1 MMDTTTFLLIVIFL
15 AASGLVLGVGFWV
28 NRDQSLNRRLDQL
41 QGPSGGRS
49 TSGGD
54 AQVWQAKVAKL
65 AQPFAHLSMPTDIE
79 DATYLR
85 VRFMNAGL
93 REAYWPQLFFG
104 AKVVLTLVFPTVFL
118 LYGGLISGRPVS
130 MPVAFATLVFA
141 AVGYYL
147 PNAVLAMKISARKL
161 EIEESLPDAIDLM
174 TVCVEAGLAL
184 DAAMRRSCEELNR
197 RSRALADEFGLML
210 LELQVGS
217 SRVNAMHN
225 LVMRTGVA
233 DVTTFVTILL
243 QSEHFGT
250 DVASSL
256 RTLSDMMRETR
267 KQRAEEKA
275 AKIPTKMLFP
285 LIFFIFPAFYVVLLG
300 PAVIGI
306 FKVLLPGMT
315 GGQ

>member
-1 MMDTTTFLLIVIFL
+1 MSTNLLLIVIFL
-15 AASGLVLGVGFWV
+15 STTGLVMGVWFWV
-28 NRDQSLNRRLDQL
+28 NRDQTLGRRLDQI
-41 QGPSGGRS
+41 QGSSDGRGATGG
-49 TSGGD
+49 G

-93 REAYWPQLFFG
+93 REAYWPPLFFG
-104 AKVVLTLVFPTVFL
+104 AKVLLTLIFPATFL
-118 LYGGLISGRPVS
+118 RYGGLIGGQAVS
-130 MPVAFATLVFA
+130 MPLAFATILLA
-141 AVGYYL
+141 ALGYYL
-147 PNAVLAMKISARKL
+147 PNVVLNFKIRARKQ

-197 RSRALADEFGLML
+197 RSHALADEFGLMM

-250 DVASSL
+250 DVATSL
-256 RTLSDMMRETR
+256 KTLSEMMRETR

>member
-1 MMDTTTFLLIVIFL
+1 MDTTTFLFVAIFL
-15 AASGLVLGVGFWV
+15 SVAGLVLGVGFWV
-28 NRDQSLNRRLDQL
+28 NRDQTLSRRLGQI
-41 QGPSGGRS
+41 QGASDGRNIAGNGGQ
-49 TSGGD
+49 
-54 AQVWQAKVAKL
+54 AWQAKVAKL
-65 AQPFAHLSMPTDIE
+65 VQPFAHLSMPTDIE
-79 DATYLR
+79 DASYLR

-93 REAYWPQLFFG
+93 REQYWPQLFFG
-104 AKVVLTLVFPTVFL
+104 AKVILTIVFPAVFL

-130 MPVAFATLVFA
+130 MPVVFATILLA
-141 AVGYYL
+141 ALGYYL
-147 PNAVLAMKISARKL
+147 PNLVLALKISARKL
-161 EIEESLPDAIDLM
+161 EIEEALPDAIDLM

-197 RSRALADEFGLML
+197 RSPALADEFGLML

-225 LVMRTGVA
+225 LIMRTGVA

-250 DVASSL
+250 DVATSL

-315 GGQ
+315 GGN